1 MVIIFSIMLLSS
13 LLYWKTIDFN
23 TWKKLIFE
31 CNWIYLVSKYKAESV
46 IWFFLPARELL
57 HRGSLV
63 LKTIIHL
70 YGISWYHKFSPWFV
84 KKLVKYFCFGRI
96 YLWERCVNAKIFL
109 HYFGPLAPFFV
120 KLEVLDRFLEFYW
133 LKSVNFA
140 RNFEIFLTFLKNE
153 FQNKIL
159 VLN

>member
-1 MVIIFSIMLLSS
+1 MAYDDITNFPHDLFWENL
-13 LLYWKTIDFN
+13 
-23 TWKKLIFE
+23 
-31 CNWIYLVSKYKAESV
+31 
-46 IWFFLPARELL
+46 
-57 HRGSLV
+57 
-63 LKTIIHL
+63 
-70 YGISWYHKFSPWFV
+70 FV
-84 KKLVKYFCFGRI
+84 GAS
-96 YLWERCVNAKIFL
+96 EDCVNAKIFL
-109 HYFGPLAPFFV
+109 QYFGPFAPFFV